1 MNNLVIGNTS
11 QLSHYFPED
20 YEKIS
25 SRNLNF
31 NKIKEKK
38 YNGIYLLFAE
48 QRTFLNETL
57 EFFKEVNF
65 NYTLK
70 VIDEL
75 KDVCNK
81 IVIYST
87 SELWNKYDGCV
98 SVNDPYNYNPT
109 PYITSKEHL
118 CDYINKDRKK
128 YNNVVIVYPFNFN
141 SVYRKEGF
149 LFGKIFKSLLNN
161 EKISIGNVDFDRDLI
176 HPSIVVNE
184 SIKTN
189 EDILV
194 GSGELYNVKNF
205 IKDIF
210 TLYNKNL
217 DEYILTDNKNNLN
230 NKRNSYYSCKKYSN
244 YNDLLKLS
252 IKDIYEYK
260 IS

>member
-11 QLSHYFPED
+11 QLSYYFPKD

-25 SRNLNF
+25 SRNLDF

-38 YNGIYLLFAE
+38 YNRIYLLFAE

-57 EFFKEVNF
+57 DFFKEVNF

-109 PYITSKEHL
+109 SYITSKEHL
-118 CDYINKDRKK
+118 CNHIN
-128 YNNVVIVYPFNFN
+128 NNRENYSNVIIIYPFNFN
-141 SVYRKEGF
+141 SVHRKEGF
-149 LFGKIFKSLLNN
+149 LFGKIFKSILND
-161 EKISIGNVDFDRDLI
+161 EKISIGNVDFERDLI
-176 HPSIVVNE
+176 HPSVIVNE

-230 NKRNSYYSCKKYSN
+230 NKRNGYYSCKKYSN
-244 YNDLLKLS
+244 YNDLLNLS

-260 IS
+260 VS